1 MNTPELETERLRLR
15 KFTEN
20 DLSAIYAIFSDQEV
34 NTYLP
39 WYPLASLADTQS
51 FLRNTFFRY
60 MPNRK
65 GMLTRFA

>member
-51 FLRNTFFRY
+51 FFEKHFLSVYAN
-60 MPNRK
+60 K
-65 GMLTRFA
+65 

>member
-1 MNTPELETERLRLR
+1 MNTPELETECLRLR

-39 WYPLASLADTQS
+39 WYPLANSA
-51 FLRNTFFRY
+51 N
-60 MPNRK
+60 
-65 GMLTRFA
+65 A